1 LSIEYYLIGEIKSV
15 INKDGFVLVK
25 SFSDVPD
32 RFLKTK
38 SVFLDF
44 FGSKKEL
51 FIEEAKGSGANVSV
65 KFKSFDTE
73 SDSQYLVGKNI
84 YITEKEAELSSADV
98 FYVHDVIGSEVY
110 RNGVLFGKV
119 EDVLQLPANDVY
131 VITKTDGKE
140 YLLPAV
146 FDYIESFDP
155 KGKRLTLKPGDSD
168 FYDED

>member
-1 LSIEYYLIGEIKSV
+1 MSIEYYLIGEIKSV
-15 INKDGFVLVK
+15 YNNNGFVLVK

-32 RFLKTK
+32 RFLKIK

-44 FGSKKEL
+44 FGAKKEL
-51 FIEEAKGSGANVSV
+51 FIDEVKGSGNTLAV
-65 KFKSFDTE
+65 KFKNFETE
-73 SDSQYLVGKNI
+73 SDAQYLIGKSV
-84 YITEKEAELSSADV
+84 YITEKETELPSDDV
-98 FYVHDVIGSEVY
+98 FYIHDIIGSEVY
-110 RNGVLFGKV
+110 RNGELFGRV

-131 VITKTDGKE
+131 VINKTDGKE

-155 KGKRLTLKPGDSD
+155 KGKKLTLKPGDSD